1 MQKIV
6 PCLWFDK
13 NAEEAVSFYT
23 SIFKSYKIGNINY
36 YGKEGYEIHHM
47 EEGTIL
53 TIEFELEGQ
62 KFLALNGGPVFK
74 FNPSVSFFIGC
85 NTKEEIDMLWSSLSE
100 GGMILM
106 PLDKYPFSERYGW
119 LQDKYGLSWQI
130 MLMDAEIKQKI
141 IPTLMFV
148 GDVCGKAEE
157 AMNFY
162 ISVFNSSKVGDIFR
176 YSKNMEPDKEGT
188 IAHASFSIE
197 NQEFAA
203 MDSAREHNFNFN
215 EAVSF
220 IINCET
226 QEEIDDYWGKLSNDP
241 KAEQCGWLKD
251 KYGVSWQVVPKI
263 LNEILQNKEKSEKV
277 MKELLQMKKL
287 EIEKLNQAYN
297 S

>member
-148 GDVCGKAEE
+148 GDVCEKAEE